1 MWHYTFGVLYA
12 DKLASRR
19 ENSKFRQISTRFSHI
34 TRERMGRF
42 LIFKMRW
49 KGIFELYNFTPLSK
63 YRLEVK

>member
-1 MWHYTFGVLYA
+1 MWHYIFGVLYA
-12 DKLASRR
+12 GKLASRR
-19 ENSKFRQISTRFSHI
+19 ENSKFRQKSTRFSHI

-42 LIFKMRW
+42 SIFKMRW